1 VSSSVCM
8 LTEHILY
15 NFIPEFSVTGLFWS
29 AASVMYLWQKF
40 QHLFATVYLKTVK
53 IGAKNSDKMGETK
66 FCLIC
71 SISETN

>member
-1 VSSSVCM
+1 MDVG
-8 LTEHILY
+8 

-40 QHLFATVYLKTVK
+40 QNLFASVSENCHIQ

-66 FCLIC
+66 FCLIRP
-71 SISETN
+71 IS